1 MSGALSGRDDA
12 LSVLE
17 SVVAAAG
24 AAPRLGDA
32 LPCALEL
39 IRAHLGWQVGHAYVP
54 AGERDDE
61 LVCSGIW
68 SLSDDARF
76 AAFRELS
83 AQLRPRTGDD
93 LAGLVLA
100 SGEPL
105 WIADVGADPGWP
117 RAAAARRSG
126 LRGGFGFALLRAGKV
141 AGVLEFFTEGT
152 AAPSGEQQ
160 RMMGLAGTLVGALIE
175 RDVAAREPRG
185 HSAELAQ
192 SGCDREARL
201 CQAERLTSLGR
212 LAAGIAHDFG
222 NLLTVIL
229 NYSEVVAARLPPSM
243 APRDE
248 VEEIRRA
255 AQRASA
261 LTHTLLG
268 FARAQA
274 PRREPVELDVLVD
287 DLRNV
292 LLFTLGE
299 EIELITRHGADLWPI
314 DADRAQIEQIVFN
327 LVVNARDAIDGR
339 GRLTIET
346 ANIET
351 EEGDASSAVGACRRH
366 HVRLRV
372 SDTGRGMCAR
382 VAARACEPFFSTKPP
397 QSGTGLGLASVHDTV
412 MRLGGRLEL
421 RSEVGTGTTVVIEL
435 PAAVAVTGR
444 E

>member
-1 MSGALSGRDDA
+1 MSGAVSGREDA

-17 SVVAAAG
+17 SVGAAA
-24 AAPRLGDA
+24 AAATRLGDA

-54 AGERDDE
+54 AGEGDDE
-61 LVCSGIW
+61 LACSGIW

-76 AAFRELS
+76 AAFRALS
-83 AQLRPRTGDD
+83 AQLRPRAGDD
-93 LAGLVLA
+93 LAGRVLA
-100 SGEPL
+100 AGEPL
-105 WIADVGADPGWP
+105 WIADVGAEPGSP

-126 LRGGFGFALLRAGKV
+126 LRGGFGFAILRAGKV

-152 AAPSGEQQ
+152 VAPSAEQQ

-175 RDVAAREPRG
+175 RNAGAREPRG
-185 HSAELAQ
+185 HSAELAA
-192 SGCDREARL
+192 SVCDREARL
-201 CQAERLTSLGR
+201 CEAERLTSLGR

-229 NYSEVVAARLPPSM
+229 NYTEVVAARLPPSA

-255 AQRASA
+255 AQSASA
-261 LTHTLLG
+261 LTHTLLR

-274 PRREPVELDVLVD
+274 PRREPVDLDVLVE

-299 EIELITRHGADLWPI
+299 DIELITRHGPGLRPI
-314 DADRAQIEQIVFN
+314 DADPAQIEQMVFN
-327 LVVNARDAIDGR
+327 LAVNARDAIDGR

-351 EEGDASSAVGACRRH
+351 ADGDASSAAGACRRP

-372 SDTGRGMCAR
+372 SDTGRGMSAR
-382 VAARACEPFFSTKPP
+382 VAARAFEPFFSTKPP
-397 QSGTGLGLASVHDTV
+397 QSGTGLGLASVHDAV
-412 MRLGGRLEL
+412 LHLGGRLEL
-421 RSEVGTGTTVVIEL
+421 HSEVGSGTTVVIEL
-435 PAAVAVTGR
+435 PAAVAVAGR
-444 E
+444 G